1 MKLKKFL
8 LLGVLCCAFSASAE
22 ERQSAFQAEDF
33 VHQSLLWVQ
42 NSRENSKCH
51 ATRILPKWY
60 LTAAHCVSPI
70 CNKECTLTLDL
81 IQGNLQA
88 SARVQHTAS
97 DARVFVP
104 REYIPRNAKSVRH
117 DVALIRFDPKE
128 VQYSFYDAKE
138 KEYIEEEVF
147 LQKLKLSEN
156 SDQRYQWEE
165 LGSSR
170 PKLLSINAARH
181 ILDPLAVANLQ
192 PDGIY
197 YQESFTDDFYYFTEL
212 RHFMGS
218 NFGVVHGMSGG
229 GVVVPGGDV
238 VGVVSG
244 KIGGETELTLYDASD
259 KPIGSIP
266 YSSDYFLFTPF
277 SRSNVNFIRATIA
290 SFHESGSSPRFVGIS
305 GQRAELTHAKP
316 EEVFGDMSADD
327 IADVSMAR

>member
-1 MKLKKFL
+1 MLKKFL
-8 LLGVLCCAFSASAE
+8 FIALLLSSFPAFAE
-22 ERQSAFQAEDF
+22 ERQSAFEAEDF
-33 VHQSLLWVQ
+33 ATQSLLWVQ
-42 NSRENSKCH
+42 NSRESGKCH
-51 ATRILPKWY
+51 AVRILPKWY
-60 LTAAHCVSPI
+60 LTAAHCVSPV

-81 IQGNLQA
+81 LQGNLQA

-104 REYIPRNAKSVRH
+104 REYIPRKSKSVRH

-138 KEYIEEEVF
+138 KEYINEEQF

-156 SDQRYQWEE
+156 SEQRYQWNV
-165 LGSSR
+165 LSSAR
-170 PKLLSINAARH
+170 PKLLTINAARH
-181 ILDPLAVANLQ
+181 MLDPLAVPTIQ

-229 GVVVPGGDV
+229 GVVVPGGDI
-238 VGVVSG
+238 VGIVSG
-244 KIGGETELTLYDASD
+244 KIGGETQLTLYDNND

-277 SRSNVNFIRATIA
+277 NRSNVNFIRATIA

-305 GQRAELTHAKP
+305 GQRAELTQSKP
-316 EEVFGDMSADD
+316 EEVFGNMSAED